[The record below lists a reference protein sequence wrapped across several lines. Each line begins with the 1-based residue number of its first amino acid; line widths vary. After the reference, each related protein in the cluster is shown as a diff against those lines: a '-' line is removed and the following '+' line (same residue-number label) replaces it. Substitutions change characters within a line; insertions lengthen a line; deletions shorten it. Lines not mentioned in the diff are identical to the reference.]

1 MISLHSPA
9 PLRIRNQQFGV
20 SLIEVLVAV
29 LVLSLGLL
37 GMAGLQTSALRNNQS
52 ALERSVAIIESYSIV
67 DAMRVDRVNAV
78 NGVFNILIDGTPVG
92 GTFAGN
98 ELSKWRGR
106 LTAQLGPGARGAVD
120 CDGPACTITVLW
132 QDERITGAGAT
143 QQVQTEVQL

>member
-1 MISLHSPA
+1 MK
-9 PLRIRNQQFGV
+9 PLRPHRRAPRSTRQAGV

-52 ALERSVAIIESYSIV
+52 AFERSVAVIESYSIV

-98 ELSKWRGR
+98 ELAKWRNR
-106 LTAQLGPGARGAVD
+106 LAAQLGAGAAGSVNCNGA
-120 CDGPACTITVLW
+120 ACTITVRW
-132 QDERITGAGAT
+132 QDERIGGAGAVQT
-143 QQVQTEVQL
+143 IQTEVQL